1 MKFLFIPRDVID
13 YLNNSGY
20 DINEEEL
27 DGKAVRFVTAWNS
40 DIKDINDLLETLAQ
54 KY

>member
-1 MKFLFIPRDVID
+1 MTSDVID

-27 DGKAVRFVTAWNS
+27 DGKAVRFVTAWNTEL
-40 DIKDINDLLETLAQ
+40 KDIENLLDKLVQ
-54 KY
+54 KYP